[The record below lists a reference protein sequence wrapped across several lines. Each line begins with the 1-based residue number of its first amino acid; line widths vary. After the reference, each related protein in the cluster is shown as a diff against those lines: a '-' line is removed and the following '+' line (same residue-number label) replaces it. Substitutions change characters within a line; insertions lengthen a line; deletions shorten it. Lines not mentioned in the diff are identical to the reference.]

1 MPKYHT
7 VTDEEDDFIWGKI
20 IENEG
25 REFHT
30 AKGLPFTYKIKTDA
44 AGERLGE
51 IIVDRKEGKTI
62 TRGTVV
68 MAYKKAVELG
78 VVTGPK
84 KLGVFGASY
93 LWPIFVEL
101 GVCRKNEE
109 GGGDTTNRRA

>member
-1 MPKYHT
+1 
-7 VTDEEDDFIWGKI
+7 
-20 IENEG
+20 
-25 REFHT
+25 
-30 AKGLPFTYKIKTDA
+30 
-44 AGERLGE
+44 
-51 IIVDRKEGKTI
+51 
-62 TRGTVV
+62 

-109 GGGDTTNRRA
+109 EPK